1 MVQRPNGKD
10 VKSVVARL
18 EPGWRAVQLYLLYHQ
33 DAGHFRDMIFSAA
46 DVADHQFICLLV
58 LVQGEEVEGDHRPT
72 LVPQAPSSLKAPMTI
87 LRSRIPKR

>member
-1 MVQRPNGKD
+1 M
-10 VKSVVARL
+10 ST
-18 EPGWRAVQLYLLYHQ
+18 LYLFFFECA

>member
-1 MVQRPNGKD
+1 
-10 VKSVVARL
+10 
-18 EPGWRAVQLYLLYHQ
+18 
-33 DAGHFRDMIFSAA
+33 AGHFRDMIFSAA

-58 LVQGEEVEGDHRPT
+58 LVQGQYIYRQGRRYASKIGKRVEGDHRPT

>member
-1 MVQRPNGKD
+1 
-10 VKSVVARL
+10 
-18 EPGWRAVQLYLLYHQ
+18 
-33 DAGHFRDMIFSAA
+33 MIFSAA